1 MMKKL
6 AFFLLIISN
15 QCFGQAITGYP
26 IPLAQ
31 QGIKKPLHDPPI
43 IINAY
48 TEVLSLD
55 ICKNEITVTDPTLY
69 FVGDTV
75 LMIQMKGAL
84 IDTSNTAA
92 FGTILDYKNAG
103 NYEMNFIKAIS
114 GNKIIFRN
122 KLTRPYDVPAG
133 VVQLVRVPYI
143 KVTNYT
149 GPYTC
154 MQWDGTKG
162 GVLVLNCKIINLG
175 DNIDV
180 SATGF
185 RRGEFTSS
193 ATGQCFENG
202 FAYPDAATGAA
213 QKGESIVVIPQNI
226 SKGKGSPA
234 GGGGGGLAHNS
245 GGGGGANGGSGGYG
259 GYQSDSCGNAPFDN
273 RGIGGK
279 SLLYNNVS
287 NKIFMGGGGGAGHT
301 INSSTPPFGVGN
313 GGGIAIIIAETFTSN
328 TYKIK
333 ADGWDAQLCILPDC
347 NEGMGGGGAGG
358 TVLFYVNQVVDDVSV
373 SCNGGKGANVTGAII
388 PGGRVGPGGGGGG
401 GMFFMNSN
409 ALPGNYSFS
418 GTGGSNGFVTA
429 DSGNPWGATSGADG
443 VTLFDLKN
451 PVDTV
456 LFKPNIDSV
465 RISENNNS
473 CEKFNFFGLP
483 FTNSSPIIS
492 WQWFFGDAVTA
503 NTQNAS
509 HTYLASGTY
518 SVKLIAT
525 DNNGCK
531 DSTSKNV
538 NVIVVTAYAGP
549 VQSFCSNKPIVTT
562 LSGSGSAPNYSWS
575 PATYL
580 NNSSLQNPIATI
592 NTTTEFYVT
601 VTDIN
606 GCTATDSVKISVNP
620 IPVVKASKSNDI
632 DCSMPFSHLLAT
644 GGLQY
649 SWSPATMLNNSFIA
663 NPIANPKFTTRY
675 TVTGSGAGGC
685 MSIDTVTVIV
695 NHSGG
700 LELPNSFTPNG
711 DGLNDC
717 FGIKYPA
724 GVQNLKFVIYNYLG
738 QKIFETGDPNICWNG
753 TYKNSKADRGN
764 YVYYLIADT
773 PCGPAEIK
781 GNVLLLR

>member
-122 KLTRPYDVPAG
+122 KLTRPYDIPAG

-287 NKIFMGGGGGAGHT
+287 NKIFM
-301 INSSTPPFGVGN
+301 
-313 GGGIAIIIAETFTSN
+313 
-328 TYKIK
+328 
-333 ADGWDAQLCILPDC
+333 
-347 NEGMGGGGAGG
+347 
-358 TVLFYVNQVVDDVSV
+358 
-373 SCNGGKGANVTGAII
+373 
-388 PGGRVGPGGGGGG
+388 GGGG